1 MASTC
6 GTVEDGLEEKAAILA
21 SIYESKVDII
31 VKHMQENGLSDF
43 FGELPPQKVIASL
56 GRATIDLNR
65 NIIMYLEQTLDDIH
79 IIELQYSTQF
89 SFFVCREMNM
99 IY

>member
-1 MASTC
+1 MR
-6 GTVEDGLEEKAAILA
+6 
-21 SIYESKVDII
+21 
-31 VKHMQENGLSDF
+31 ENGLSDF
-43 FGELPPQKVIASL
+43 FGELLPQKVIASL